1 MTFRSRTKRRSVRAH
16 QLGGFHA
23 IQSLKALV
31 RIDRISF
38 LRGCLFFFVLIL
50 FLRLFNLQV
59 LSYEDYR
66 TAAEGEHQLL
76 RKIHPD
82 RGSIFLRERSAN
94 GSANQYLMEVEG
106 EKLFPAVTNREYMLV
121 YAVPKSIS
129 DPEKVADQLM
139 PLFDIP
145 KEEPK
150 SDDDNNGDK
159 DGIDPREER
168 RAWLVQ
174 RLSKKNDSYE
184 VIKRKVPAA
193 SWDIIKKL
201 YIGGINASP
210 ESYRFYPEKGLG
222 GHLFGFV
229 GYSGES
235 VKGLYGLEGYFD
247 DILKGKEGSLRFES
261 DALGALI
268 PIGEKRVVEAV
279 QGSNLVLTID
289 RTIQLM
295 ACDRLSKWVLKHG
308 ADGGTVVIMNPNTGA
323 LYAMCSVPDF
333 DPENYFDADVKQYP
347 NPSIFTPY
355 EPGSIFKPF
364 TMAMGIDSEKVAPA
378 TTYVDTGEVKIGS
391 FTIKNSD
398 SKAHGKQTMMDV
410 LDQSL
415 NTGVIFVARKV
426 GIDAFRDYVKNFGFG
441 KPTGIE
447 LDREVSGTIAGLNE
461 KQEIYMATASFGQ
474 GLSVTPLQITTAYAA
489 LANGGNLVQPYVVD
503 EIIKSDGS
511 RHRTNPKVVRRVI
524 SEKTSTLISSML
536 VNVVRKGHGKR
547 AGVDG
552 YYVAGKTGTA
562 QVARSDGRGYERDIT
577 IGSFAGFAPVDNP
590 RFVMLV
596 KVDHPRDVQ
605 WAESSAAPL
614 FGELAKF
621 LLQYFEVPPD
631 ETESRSK
638 N

>member
-1 MTFRSRTKRRSVRAH
+1 MMTFRTRTKRRSGRIN
-16 QLGGFHA
+16 QWGGERPLQAFKGWKGWIH
-23 IQSLKALV
+23 
-31 RIDRISF
+31 IDRISF
-38 LRGCLFFFVLIL
+38 FRGCLFLFMFIL

-66 TAAEGEHQLL
+66 VAAEDEHQLL

-94 GSANQYLMEVEG
+94 VSASQYLMEVAG

-121 YAVPKSIS
+121 YAVPKSIE
-129 DPEKVADQLM
+129 DPTAVAEKLA
-139 PLFDIP
+139 PLLSFD
-145 KEEPK
+145 EEAK
-150 SDDDNNGDK
+150 K
-159 DGIDPREER
+159 KLLE
-168 RAWLVQ
+168 
-174 RLSKKNDSYE
+174 RLSKKGDSYE
-184 VIKRKVPAA
+184 VLKRKVP
-193 SWDIIKKL
+193 SSQWEEIKKL
-201 YIGGINASP
+201 KIGGINASP

-229 GYSGES
+229 GYSGDS

-261 DALGALI
+261 DARGALI
-268 PIGEKRVVEAV
+268 PVGEKRIVEAV

-308 ADGGTVVIMNPNTGA
+308 ADGGTVIIMNPHTGA

-333 DPENYFDADVKQYP
+333 DPENYFEADVKHYP
-347 NPSIFTPY
+347 NPAIFAPY

-364 TMAMGIDSEKVAPA
+364 TMAMGIDREKVTPA

-398 SKAHGKQTMMDV
+398 NKAHGKQTMMDV

-426 GIDAFRDYVKNFGFG
+426 GIDAFREYVKKFGFG
-441 KPTGIE
+441 IPTGIE
-447 LDREVSGTIAGLNE
+447 LDREVSGTVAGLAE

-474 GLSVTPLQITTAYAA
+474 GLSVTPLQITTAYAT
-489 LANGGNLVQPYVVD
+489 LANGGNLVQPYIVD

-511 RHRTNPKVVRRVI
+511 RHRTEPKVIRRVI
-524 SEKTSTLISSML
+524 GEKTATIISSML

-547 AGVDG
+547 AGVDR

-596 KVDHPRDVQ
+596 KVDRPRDVQ

-614 FGELAKF
+614 FGDLAKF

-631 ETESRSK
+631 EVAPK
-638 N
+638 